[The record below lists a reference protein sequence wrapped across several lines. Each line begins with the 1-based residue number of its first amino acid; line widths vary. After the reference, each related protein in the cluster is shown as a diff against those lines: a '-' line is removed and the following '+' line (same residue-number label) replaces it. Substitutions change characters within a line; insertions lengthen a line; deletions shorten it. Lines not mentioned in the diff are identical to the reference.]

1 MKWETIEEVLHELG
15 ETSQEKWERLFEKW
29 SDHRW
34 HDHERPSE
42 KTNVLLVDAG
52 FILTDGRANLEALHQ
67 WLADHVQ
74 TTVSDLYLVSLFPYR
89 TKQQDTAIDSR
100 VQLFEDLGRFTDE
113 FDLIYEMTPEAWNE
127 SQLDLVTVTDE
138 LIERLAY
145 GATKIRVHVESFR
158 GIEPER
164 VKHILKLWRT
174 IMHTYKPNAQL
185 IVANERVDS
194 VLNFE
199 EEADVVCH
207 FDLSSHVILAFAQAN
222 VTRLTDWA
230 RQVHSLRANQTYFNF
245 LSSAER
251 DPFEKNLM
259 DTNPDVILAAHSVL
273 LSLQGIPLIDY
284 RTLFGVSQ
292 PVEQEDLVRALK
304 RDPDRLRVYEGIL
317 SQLNVKRLHPAL
329 SPYIGQEVL
338 NLDRRVFAVKRT
350 HQEETLLLLTNMSEE
365 TVQTDCEGTSLF
377 TEEWMTNVTLR
388 PYEYVWLKQSHN
400 GE

>member
-1 MKWETIEEVLHELG
+1 MKWETIEEVLHEIG

-74 TTVSDLYLVSLFPYR
+74 TTVSDLYLVSLFPYQ

-145 GATKIRVHVESFR
+145 GATKIHVHVESFR

-251 DPFEKNLM
+251 DPFEKNLK